1 MPKPLKKKRFL
12 GRSAAA
18 LQYDEKKDPAPRITA
33 LGFGHV
39 ADRIVELAKTHG
51 VPVHEDP
58 HLASLLSQL
67 DVGRFIPS
75 ELYHLVAE
83 VLVFVYVL
91 DKKHGEKTKPVSTT
105 ATRESVYEKDFT
117 EVSNDS

>member
-1 MPKPLKKKRFL
+1 MPKSFKKKRFL

-39 ADRIVELAKTHG
+39 ADRIVELAKTHR
-51 VPVHEDP
+51 VPIHEDP
-58 HLASLLSQL
+58 HLANLLAQL
-67 DVGRFIPS
+67 DIGQFIPP

-83 VLVFVYVL
+83 VLVFIYAL
-91 DKKHGEKTKPVSTT
+91 DEKHGEQTKSVSMTT
-105 ATRESVYEKDFT
+105 TRESIYEKDFT

>member
-1 MPKPLKKKRFL
+1 MPKSFKSKKFL

-18 LQYDEKKDPAPRITA
+18 LQYDEKKDSAPKITA

-39 ADRIVELAKTHG
+39 AERIVELAKTHG

-58 HLASLLSQL
+58 HLANLLSQL
-67 DVGRFIPS
+67 DIGQSIPP

-83 VLVFVYVL
+83 VLVFVYAL
-91 DKKHGEKTKPVSTT
+91 DRKRGK
-105 ATRESVYEKDFT
+105 ALM
-117 EVSNDS
+117 EVANDT